1 MITFFDLTPT
11 MRTVFSALF
20 FLSLCGGICLIST
33 TFRRWHS
40 FSRILIPVFTLA
52 NGIMAILYL
61 TEIRAG
67 KQSKVTPKFVTDFCR
82 LPLIVPILLL
92 AGSIVFYICVLIRR
106 RRYRKKYLTR
116 SSIKEGIDKIS
127 SGLCFYHENGR
138 IMLVNHRMYQLCHTI
153 VGRDLQ
159 NAALFWEILTKG
171 EVVSGVTRL
180 TDGFNPVF
188 RLPDGSVWTFSQKEI
203 GDIIQLSASDITK
216 LQEITDELQEKN
228 VHLAALNK
236 RLKKYGENVDKLTRA
251 RERLEVKAR
260 IHRDLGQALLASR
273 RFLLSEEE
281 SHPETLKIWR
291 DNIAMLRM
299 EAKAKED
306 EAPMEML
313 SRMISATGV
322 NCEFIG
328 ELPDNRKAQ
337 KLFIQ
342 AAAEAL
348 TNAISHAEAKT
359 LTITLTEEEKYYIAR
374 YTNDG
379 TVPRTKT
386 IKEGGGLGSLRKKIE
401 SEGGIMTVVGK
412 PHFMLTVILAK
423 GKGDI
428 K

>member
-1 MITFFDLTPT
+1 
-11 MRTVFSALF
+11 MRTVFSSLF
-20 FLSLCGGICLIST
+20 FLSMCGGIYLVST
-33 TFRRWHS
+33 TFRRRHS
-40 FSRILIPVFTLA
+40 FSRSLIPIIAFV
-52 NGIMAILYL
+52 NGMISLLYL
-61 TEIRAG
+61 TDIRADKQG
-67 KQSKVTPKFVTDFCR
+67 KATPQLISNFCN

-92 AGSIVFYICVLIRR
+92 IVSIAFYIYVLVRR
-106 RRYRKKYLTR
+106 HSYRQKYLTR
-116 SSIKEGIDKIS
+116 SSIKEGLDKIS
-127 SGLCFYHENGR
+127 SGLCFYLENGR
-138 IMLVNHRMYQLCHTI
+138 IVLVNYRMDQLCHAI

-159 NAALFWEILTKG
+159 NAALFWEILSKG
-171 EVVSGVTRL
+171 EPKHGVTRL
-180 TDGFNPVF
+180 TDGFNPIF
-188 RLPDGSVWTFSQKEI
+188 RLSDGSVWTFSQRELD
-203 GDIIQLSASDITK
+203 GIIQLSASDITQ
-216 LQEITDELQEKN
+216 LQEITDELKEKN

-386 IKEGGGLGSLRKKIE
+386 IKEGGGLSSLRKKIE

>member
-1 MITFFDLTPT
+1 MINFYYLAPT
-11 MRTVFSALF
+11 MRAVFSSLF
-20 FLSLCGGICLIST
+20 FLTLCGGIYLIST
-33 TFRRWHS
+33 MFKRRHS
-40 FSRILIPVFTLA
+40 LSRSLIPVFTLV
-52 NGIMAILYL
+52 NGIISFLYL

-67 KQSKVTPKFVTDFCR
+67 KQSKASPAIVEGFCR

-92 AGSIVFYICVLIRR
+92 IVTIVLYIYVLIRR
-106 RRYRKKYLTR
+106 YNYRQKYLTR
-116 SSIKEGIDKIS
+116 SSIKAGLDKIS
-127 SGLCFYHENGR
+127 SGLCFYHKNGR
-138 IMLVNHRMYQLCHTI
+138 IVLVNHRMDQLCHAI

-159 NAALFWEILTKG
+159 NADLFWEILSKG
-171 EVVSGVTRL
+171 EPKHSVTRL
-180 TDGFNPVF
+180 TDGFNPIF
-188 RLPDGSVWTFSQKEI
+188 RLSDGSVWTFSQRELD
-203 GDIIQLSASDITK
+203 GIIQLSASDITQ
-216 LQEITDELQEKN
+216 LQEITDELKEKN
-228 VHLAALNK
+228 VQLTALNE

-386 IKEGGGLGSLRKKIE
+386 IKEGGGLSSLRKKIE

>member
-1 MITFFDLTPT
+1 MISFYDLAPT
-11 MRTVFSALF
+11 IRTVFSALF
-20 FLSLCGGICLIST
+20 FLNLCGGISLIST
-33 TFRRWHS
+33 TFRRRHS
-40 FSRILIPVFTLA
+40 LSRSLVPVFTVV

-61 TEIRAG
+61 TEIRAV
-67 KQSKVTPKFVTDFCR
+67 KQSKEPPQFVSNFCQ
-82 LPLIVPILLL
+82 LPLIVPILLFVV
-92 AGSIVFYICVLIRR
+92 SIAFYIYVLVIR
-106 RRYRKKYLTR
+106 RRYRRKYLTR
-116 SSIKEGIDKIS
+116 SSIKEGLDKIS
-127 SGLCFYHENGR
+127 SGLCFYLSSGR
-138 IMLVNHRMYQLCHTI
+138 IVLVNHRMDQLCHTI

-159 NAALFWEILTKG
+159 NAALFWKILTKG
-171 EVVSGVTRL
+171 EVVPGVTRL

-188 RLPDGSVWTFSQKEI
+188 RLPDGAVWTFSQKEL
-203 GDIIQLSASDITK
+203 GDIIQLSASEITK
-216 LQEITDELQEKN
+216 LQQITDELEEKN

-236 RLKKYGENVDKLTRA
+236 RLKKYGENVDKLTRS

-260 IHRDLGQALLASR
+260 IHRDLGRALLASR

-299 EAKAKED
+299 EAKVKED

-322 NCEFIG
+322 SCEFIG
-328 ELPDNRKAQ
+328 ELPDNKKAQ
-337 KLFIQ
+337 KIFIQ

-348 TNAISHAEAKT
+348 TNAISHAGAKT

-379 TVPRTKT
+379 TVPETKT

-401 SEGGIMTVVGK
+401 REGGIMTVVGK
-412 PHFMLTVILAK
+412 PCFMLTVILAK
-423 GKGDI
+423 EKGDI

>member
-11 MRTVFSALF
+11 MRTVFSSLF
-20 FLSLCGGICLIST
+20 FLTLCGGIYLIAT
-33 TFRRWHS
+33 TFRRRHS
-40 FSRILIPVFTLA
+40 FSRIVIPVFTLA
-52 NGIMAILYL
+52 NGIIALLYL
-61 TEIRAG
+61 TQIRADKKSLTVPEIVSG
-67 KQSKVTPKFVTDFCR
+67 ICR
-82 LPLIVPILLL
+82 LPLIVPLLLL
-92 AGSIVFYICVLIRR
+92 AISIAFYIYVLVRR
-106 RRYRKKYLTR
+106 HSYRQKYLTR
-116 SSIKEGIDKIS
+116 SSIKEGLDKIS
-127 SGLCFYHENGR
+127 SGLCFYRGNGR
-138 IMLVNHRMYQLCHTI
+138 IVLVNHRMDMLCHAI

-159 NAALFWEILTKG
+159 NAALFWEILSNG
-171 EVVSGVTRL
+171 EPTQGVTRL
-180 TDGFNPVF
+180 TDGFNPIF
-188 RLPDGSVWTFSQKEI
+188 RLPDGSVWTFSQREL
-203 GDIIQLSASDITK
+203 GDIIQLSASNITQ
-216 LQEITDELQEKN
+216 LQQITDELQEKN
-228 VHLAALNK
+228 VQLAALNE
-236 RLKKYGENVDKLTRA
+236 RLKKYGENVDELA
-251 RERLEVKAR
+251 REKERLEIKVR

-273 RFLLSEEE
+273 RFLLSDEDT
-281 SHPETLKIWR
+281 STGVLKLWR

-306 EAPMEML
+306 ESPMEML

>member
-1 MITFFDLTPT
+1 MINFCDLAPT
-11 MRTVFSALF
+11 MRAVFSSLF
-20 FLSLCGGICLIST
+20 FLTLCGGIYLIST
-33 TFRRWHS
+33 MFKRRHS
-40 FSRILIPVFTLA
+40 LSRSLIPVFTLV
-52 NGIMAILYL
+52 NGIISFLYL

-67 KQSKVTPKFVTDFCR
+67 KQSKASPAIVEGFCR

-92 AGSIVFYICVLIRR
+92 IVTIVLYIYVLIRR
-106 RRYRKKYLTR
+106 YNYRQKYLTR
-116 SSIKEGIDKIS
+116 SSIKEGLDKIS
-127 SGLCFYHENGR
+127 SGLCFYHKNGR
-138 IMLVNHRMYQLCHTI
+138 IVLVNHRMDQLCHAI
-153 VGRDLQ
+153 VDRDLQ
-159 NAALFWEILTKG
+159 NAALFWEILSKG
-171 EVVSGVTRL
+171 EPKHGVTRL
-180 TDGFNPVF
+180 TDGFNPIF
-188 RLPDGSVWTFSQKEI
+188 RLSDGSVWTFSQRELD
-203 GDIIQLSASDITK
+203 GIIQLSASDITQ
-216 LQEITDELQEKN
+216 LQEITDELKEKN
-228 VHLAALNK
+228 VQLTALNK

-299 EAKAKED
+299 EAKVKED

-386 IKEGGGLGSLRKKIE
+386 IKEGGGLSSLRKKIE

>member
-20 FLSLCGGICLIST
+20 FLSLCGGIYLIST
-33 TFRRWHS
+33 IFRRWHS

-61 TEIRAG
+61 TEIHAG
-67 KQSKVTPKFVTDFCR
+67 KQSKVTPQFVTDFCR

-159 NAALFWEILTKG
+159 NAALFREILTKG

-188 RLPDGSVWTFSQKEI
+188 RLHDGFVWTFSQKEI
-203 GDIIQLSASDITK
+203 GDIIQLSASDFTK

-228 VHLAALNK
+228 VYLAALNK

-322 NCEFIG
+322 NCEFLENFLITGKRKSSSFTPQLKLGYAGSDEYYERELDVLRPVVAGETDSAIAEKLYISVATVKTHIQNMKNRTGFRNRTELAVKARESGLIIG
-328 ELPDNRKAQ
+328 AQ
-337 KLFIQ
+337 R
-342 AAAEAL
+342 
-348 TNAISHAEAKT
+348 N
-359 LTITLTEEEKYYIAR
+359 EK
-374 YTNDG
+374 
-379 TVPRTKT
+379 
-386 IKEGGGLGSLRKKIE
+386 
-401 SEGGIMTVVGK
+401 
-412 PHFMLTVILAK
+412 
-423 GKGDI
+423 
-428 K
+428 

>member
-1 MITFFDLTPT
+1 MIIFYDLAPT
-11 MRTVFSALF
+11 MRTVFSSLF
-20 FLSLCGGICLIST
+20 FLSMCGGIYLVST
-33 TFRRWHS
+33 TFRRRHS
-40 FSRILIPVFTLA
+40 FSRSLIPIIAFV
-52 NGIMAILYL
+52 NGMISLLYL
-61 TEIRAG
+61 TDIRADKQG
-67 KQSKVTPKFVTDFCR
+67 KATPQLISNFCN

-92 AGSIVFYICVLIRR
+92 IVSIAFYIYVLVRR
-106 RRYRKKYLTR
+106 HSYRQKYLTR
-116 SSIKEGIDKIS
+116 SSIKEGLDKIS
-127 SGLCFYHENGR
+127 SGLCFYLENGR
-138 IMLVNHRMYQLCHTI
+138 IVLVNYRMDQLCHAI

-386 IKEGGGLGSLRKKIE
+386 IKEGGGLSSLRKKIE

-423 GKGDI
+423 GKGE
-428 K
+428 KK

>member
-1 MITFFDLTPT
+1 MIIFYDLAPT
-11 MRTVFSALF
+11 MRTVFSSLF
-20 FLSLCGGICLIST
+20 FLSMCGGIYLVST
-33 TFRRWHS
+33 TFRRRHS
-40 FSRILIPVFTLA
+40 FSRSLIPIIAFV
-52 NGIMAILYL
+52 NGMISLLYL
-61 TEIRAG
+61 TDIRADKQG
-67 KQSKVTPKFVTDFCR
+67 KATPQLISNFCN

-92 AGSIVFYICVLIRR
+92 IVSIAFYIYVLVRR
-106 RRYRKKYLTR
+106 HSYRQKYLTR
-116 SSIKEGIDKIS
+116 SSIKEGLDKIS
-127 SGLCFYHENGR
+127 SGLCFYLENGR
-138 IMLVNHRMYQLCHTI
+138 IVLVNYRMDQLCHAI

-386 IKEGGGLGSLRKKIE
+386 INEGGGLGSLRKKIE

>member
-1 MITFFDLTPT
+1 
-11 MRTVFSALF
+11 MRTVFSSLF
-20 FLSLCGGICLIST
+20 FLSMCGGIYLVST
-33 TFRRWHS
+33 TFRRRHS
-40 FSRILIPVFTLA
+40 FSRSLIPIIAFV
-52 NGIMAILYL
+52 NGMISLLYL
-61 TEIRAG
+61 TDIRADKQG
-67 KQSKVTPKFVTDFCR
+67 KATPQLISNFCN

-92 AGSIVFYICVLIRR
+92 IVSIAFYIYVLVRR
-106 RRYRKKYLTR
+106 HSYRQKYLTR
-116 SSIKEGIDKIS
+116 SSIKEGLDKIS
-127 SGLCFYHENGR
+127 SGLCFYLENGR
-138 IMLVNHRMYQLCHTI
+138 IVLVNYRMDQLCHAI

-159 NAALFWEILTKG
+159 NAALFWEILSKG
-171 EVVSGVTRL
+171 EPKHGVTRL
-180 TDGFNPVF
+180 TDGFNPIF
-188 RLPDGSVWTFSQKEI
+188 RLSDGSVWTFSQRELD
-203 GDIIQLSASDITK
+203 GIIQLSASDITQ
-216 LQEITDELQEKN
+216 LQEITDELKEKN
-228 VHLAALNK
+228 VQLTALNE
-236 RLKKYGENVDKLTRA
+236 RLKKYGENVDELA
-251 RERLEVKAR
+251 REKERLEVKAR

-386 IKEGGGLGSLRKKIE
+386 IKEGGGLNSLRKKIE